1 MPVDRLLSH
10 DEHKASQAAFR
21 GLPVNPNWSDAA
33 KRIYQGL
40 RAVLE
45 ASNRPQ
51 SIPERQETE
60 QIEEVTKD
68 PGMPLHDAMPF
79 YVPSVQGWHVR
90 FTDRAEKHVNLINS
104 SIPVDT
110 LLHAIQVDYPNRPFV
125 MGPLQI
131 ADLRLAP
138 STVTPTSPETRLIR
152 SDGYVIPNDPRL

>member
-1 MPVDRLLSH
+1 MPVDRLLTH

-79 YVPSVQGWHVR
+79 YVPGV
-90 FTDRAEKHVNLINS
+90 
-104 SIPVDT
+104 
-110 LLHAIQVDYPNRPFV
+110 
-125 MGPLQI
+125 
-131 ADLRLAP
+131 
-138 STVTPTSPETRLIR
+138 
-152 SDGYVIPNDPRL
+152 